1 MKGIKGPR
9 RTGEPERRAGRS
21 HILAAYAERRK
32 AIWSVALWCGLSVPP
47 LLGSPTDLT
56 SSPSWW
62 RLGGL
67 VLLVPVVAFRERYLP
82 LAWCVGAALSVVN
95 PWYSPALFA
104 MSYLVGRRKMRE
116 RPLEIA
122 IAVGVVAATI
132 LTTGMKSGHLTTWLN
147 TAPLLVG
154 AVTAWLAGR
163 HRHQRR
169 ELELAGWQRAQHL
182 EREQQ
187 LSVDRARIRER
198 AGIAQDM
205 HDQLG
210 HDLTLIAMLA
220 AALEVSPRLDEAS
233 RSTASE
239 LRVNSAQAITR
250 LGDIIGVLRVDA
262 SQEPAPSVR
271 EDVMSTV
278 ERARTAGMLI
288 ELKRRGLDLPA
299 PRGVEEAVQ
308 RVVKEALTNAA
319 KHAPGA
325 EIQVLLERLTDLTR
339 VTITNEAP
347 DGPPQDTSGSGMGLV
362 GLAERVRV
370 LGGTLAATP
379 LEHGGF
385 EVAAQLPHSGTGTDR
400 SPGPAEDSGLPGAPV
415 SVRARQRAER
425 RVRRSLVAVVAV
437 PVAAT
442 AAVAVLMIGYF
453 SRTYESMTLDTDIY
467 RGLRQGQKWED
478 LRSQLPDQQVNPGD
492 AVENPPIPEQASCR
506 YYRADGGLFWSGVY
520 RLCFTDGQLVTKDE
534 LHEK

>member
-1 MKGIKGPR
+1 M
-9 RTGEPERRAGRS
+9 
-21 HILAAYAERRK
+21 
-32 AIWSVALWCGLSVPP
+32 PP

-56 SSPSWW
+56 SSTAWW

-82 LAWCVGAALSVVN
+82 LAWCVGAALSLIN

-104 MSYLVGRRKMRE
+104 MSYLVGRRKMPE
-116 RPLEIA
+116 PPLQVA
-122 IAVGVVAATI
+122 IAVGVVAATMV
-132 LTTGMKSGHLTTWLN
+132 TTGMKSGHLTTWLN
-147 TAPLLVG
+147 AAPLLVG

-198 AGIAQDM
+198 ASIAQDM

-220 AALEVSPRLDEAS
+220 AALEVSPRLDEAA
-233 RSTASE
+233 RTTASE

-250 LGDIIGVLRVDA
+250 LSDIIGVLRVDA
-262 SQEPAPSVR
+262 SQEPAPSLR
-271 EDVMSTV
+271 EDVTSTV
-278 ERARTAGMLI
+278 DRARTAGMLI

-299 PRGVEEAVQ
+299 PRSVEEAVQ

-325 EIQVLLERLTDLTR
+325 EIQVLVERLSDVTR
-339 VTITNEAP
+339 VAVTNEAP
-347 DGPPQDTSGSGMGLV
+347 DSPPHDTSGSGMGLV

-370 LGGTLAATP
+370 LGGTLTARP

-385 EVAAQLPHSGTGTDR
+385 EVAARLPHSSTGTAQ
-400 SPGPAEDSGLPGAPV
+400 SPGPADGGGLPGAPV
-415 SVRARQRAER
+415 SAKARQRAER

-442 AAVAVLMIGYF
+442 AAVTVLMVGYF
-453 SRTYESMTLDTDIY
+453 SRTYESMTLDTDTY

-478 LRSQLPDQQVNPGD
+478 LRSQLPDQQVNPRS
-492 AVENPPIPEQASCR
+492 AVKGPSIPEQASCR
-506 YYRADGGLFWSGVY
+506 YYRADGSGLFSMGSGVY

-534 LHEK
+534 LREK

>member
-1 MKGIKGPR
+1 M
-9 RTGEPERRAGRS
+9 
-21 HILAAYAERRK
+21 
-32 AIWSVALWCGLSVPP
+32 PP

-56 SSPSWW
+56 SSTAWW

-67 VLLVPVVAFRERYLP
+67 VLLVPVVAFRERHLP
-82 LAWCVGAALSVVN
+82 LAWGAGAALSVVN

-122 IAVGVVAATI
+122 IAAGVVAATV

-147 TAPLLVG
+147 AAPLLVG

-169 ELELAGWQRAQHL
+169 ELEMAGWQRAQHL

-198 AGIAQDM
+198 ASIAQDM

-220 AALEVSPRLDEAS
+220 AALEVSPRLDEAA

-262 SQEPAPSVR
+262 SQEPAPSLR
-271 EDVMSTV
+271 EDLMSTV
-278 ERARTAGMLI
+278 DRARTAGMLI

-339 VTITNEAP
+339 VTVTNEAP
-347 DGPPQDTSGSGMGLV
+347 DSPPHDTSGSGMGLV

-370 LGGTLAATP
+370 LGGTLAANP

-400 SPGPAEDSGLPGAPV
+400 SPGPDAGGLLGAPV

-453 SRTYESMTLDTDIY
+453 SRTYESMTLDKDVY

-478 LRSQLPDQQVNPGD
+478 LRSQLPDQQVNPRD
-492 AVENPPIPEQASCR
+492 ALRGPAIPEQASCR
-506 YYRADGGLFWSGVY
+506 YYRADGDGFFSMGPGVY
-520 RLCFTDGQLVTKDE
+520 RLCFTDGQLVAKDE
-534 LHEK
+534 LREK

>member
-1 MKGIKGPR
+1 M
-9 RTGEPERRAGRS
+9 
-21 HILAAYAERRK
+21 
-32 AIWSVALWCGLSVPP
+32 PP
-47 LLGSPTDLT
+47 LLGSLADLT
-56 SSPSWW
+56 SSTSWW

-67 VLLVPVVAFRERYLP
+67 VLLVPVVVFRERHLP
-82 LAWCVGAALSVVN
+82 LAWGVGAALSVVN
-95 PWYSPALFA
+95 PWYAPALFA

-122 IAVGVVAATI
+122 IAAGVVAATV
-132 LTTGMKSGHLTTWLN
+132 LTTGMKSGHVTTWLN

-198 AGIAQDM
+198 ASIAQDM

-262 SQEPAPSVR
+262 SQEPAPSLR

-278 ERARTAGMLI
+278 DRARTAGMLV

-370 LGGTLAATP
+370 LGGTLTANP
-379 LEHGGF
+379 LDHGGF
-385 EVAAQLPHSGTGTDR
+385 EVAARLPHSGAATAQ
-400 SPGPAEDSGLPGAPV
+400 SPGPAEAGGLPGAPV
-415 SVRARQRAER
+415 SAMARQRAER

-453 SRTYESMTLDTDIY
+453 SRTYESMTLDTDTY

-478 LRSQLPDQQVNPGD
+478 LRSQLPDQQVNPRD
-492 AVENPPIPEQASCR
+492 AVEGPSIPEQASCR

-534 LHEK
+534 LREK